1 MIKVSV
7 IVPVYNVEAYLPKCL
22 DTLVK
27 QTLQD
32 IEIIV
37 VNDGTK
43 DNSQA
48 VIDSFVSKYPN
59 VTGLTKENGG
69 LSDARNYGM
78 QFAKGEYIGFV
89 DSDDYVNYDMYEIL
103 YHKAKEKNYD
113 IVECNLHH
121 VYENGSMDTEIAD
134 QLTDPKEMLMLG
146 RSVVWNK
153 IYRRKWLEDSGVVFP
168 KGYIYEDVEFF
179 SELVPHIRSYAYVEE
194 ACIYYVQRGNS
205 INNKQTMKTLQ
216 IIDVLEH
223 ISRYYQDIQVYEEY
237 REALEFLYARILLCS
252 SFSRICRIPNRKQRR
267 KALKSN
273 WRALNEHFP
282 DWHDNQYL
290 QKQNTR
296 NGKFMK
302 SMNRF
307 SYSVCSELLPFYF
320 KWRK

>member
-7 IVPVYNVEAYLPKCL
+7 IVPVYNVEAYLSKCL

-32 IEIIV
+32 MEIIV

-121 VYENGSMDTEIAD
+121 VYEDGSVDTEIAD
-134 QLTDPKEMLMLG
+134 QLTDPKEMLMMG

-179 SELVPHIRSYAYVEE
+179 SKLVPHIRSYAYVEE

-223 ISRYYQDIQVYEEY
+223 IRMYYQDIHVYEEY

-252 SFSRICRIPNRKQRR
+252 SFARMCRIPDGRQRR

-282 DWHDNQYL
+282 DWHDNPYL

-296 NGKFMK
+296 NSKFMK

-307 SYSVCSELLPFYF
+307 SYSLCSGLLPFYF